1 MTQPRYSADSLTRF
15 ATGLLVA
22 AGMEAPKAEAM
33 AEILVDTDM
42 LGHDTHGLAL
52 LPMYLR
58 EIANGG
64 LTCSGMPEV
73 VSDRAACL
81 TWNGRGL
88 PGFWL
93 LKEAIA
99 IACERSDTFGMSAV
113 AIGNAHHMGCLAS
126 FLEPVTARGKVIL
139 IFSSAPPSASVA
151 PFGARS
157 GALSPAPVAAGIP
170 TEGDPIIIDTSA
182 SITTNNMA
190 LRMTTE
196 GRVYDSPAFIGA
208 DGKPSGDPAV
218 LSAGGAILPAGGMA
232 HGQKG
237 YGWNLITETTSQGFS
252 GQGRSVSPQGIVNAA
267 LVQVMEPEFF
277 AGAAAFGAE
286 SSAIV
291 AACRAATPV
300 DAARPTRVPGENG
313 LGRKRVALADG
324 VELRGGI
331 MENLGEWATRFEVT
345 VPAAL

>member
-1 MTQPRYSADSLTRF
+1 MTQPRYDAGSLTLF

-22 AGMEAPKAEAM
+22 AGMEQPKAEAM

-42 LGHDTHGLAL
+42 LGHNTHGLAL

-58 EIANGG
+58 EIGNGS
-64 LTCSGMPEV
+64 LTCSGTPEV
-73 VSDRAACL
+73 LSDRAACL

-126 FLEPVTARGKVIL
+126 FLEPVTAQGKVIL
-139 IFSSAPPSASVA
+139 IFSSAPSSASVA
-151 PFGARS
+151 PFGGRS
-157 GALSPAPVAAGIP
+157 GALSPAPVAVGIP
-170 TEGDPIIIDTSA
+170 TAGDPIIIDTSA

-190 LRMTTE
+190 QRMTTE
-196 GRVYDSPAFIGA
+196 GRVYDSPAFVGA
-208 DGKPSGDPAV
+208 DGSASGDPAV
-218 LSAGGAILPAGGMA
+218 LAAGGAILPAGGMD

-252 GQGRSVSPQGIVNAA
+252 GQGRSGRPRGIVNAA
-267 LVQVMEPEFF
+267 LVQVMEPGFF
-277 AGAAAFGAE
+277 AGTAAFGAE
-286 SSAIV
+286 TSAIV
-291 AACRAATPV
+291 AACHAATPV
-300 DAARPTRVPGENG
+300 DPARPTRVPGESG
-313 LGRKRVALADG
+313 LGRKRAALADG
-324 VELRGGI
+324 VALRGGI
-331 MENLGEWATRFEVT
+331 MENLEEWATRFDVAL
-345 VPAAL
+345 PAAL